1 MEHWSGEERRAHPHM
16 GQPSGTQI
24 MELLH
29 KMQSEQRE
37 LAQGLQRHIEKEELD
52 FGEFRRAFP
61 NDDPAG
67 HRRFHESEIE
77 AALDRK
83 KLWGELRK
91 ELLSK
96 GLWSVLLILVGLVVT
111 GAAAKLGVTLK

>member
-1 MEHWSGEERRAHPHM
+1 MHPHM
-16 GQPSGTQI
+16 GQPNGTQI
-24 MELLH
+24 MDMLH
-29 KMQSEQRE
+29 GMQRE
-37 LAQGLQRHIEKEELD
+37 LRELTKDVNQHIAREELD

-67 HRRFHESEIE
+67 HRRFHDSEIE

>member
-1 MEHWSGEERRAHPHM
+1 MEWDGIERRRHPHI
-16 GQPSGTQI
+16 GDPSTQQI
-24 MELLH
+24 MEMLH
-29 KMQSEQRE
+29 GIQHETRE
-37 LAQGLQRHIEKEELD
+37 LAHDLNQHIAREELD
-52 FGEFRRAFP
+52 FANFRKAFP

-67 HRRFHESEIE
+67 HRRYHESEIE

-91 ELLSK
+91 DLVSK
-96 GLWSVLLILVGLVVT
+96 GLWSVLLVLVGLVVT